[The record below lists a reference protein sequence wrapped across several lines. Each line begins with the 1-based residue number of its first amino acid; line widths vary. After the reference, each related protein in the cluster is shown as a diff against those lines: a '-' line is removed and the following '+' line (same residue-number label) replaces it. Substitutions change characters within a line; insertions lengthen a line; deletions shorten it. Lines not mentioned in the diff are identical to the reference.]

1 MGKYIVKRLFW
12 MIPVILGVTVLIF
25 TIMFFVPGD
34 PVAIMLGSNASPDE
48 IAQARELLG
57 LNKSYLERLLNYV
70 SGVVFRFDLGTSY
83 QYGSQVTA
91 DLLER
96 FPRTVM
102 LALCS
107 MLIAVAFGIP
117 LGVTAATHQDSLSDR
132 VSMLIAMFGVSIPAF
147 WLAQMLVLLFSLK
160 LGWLPSYGIGG
171 IKYYILPA
179 ISNSFAGL
187 AGIARQT
194 RSSVLE
200 CIRADYVTTAKA
212 KGLSGRKVLM
222 GHILPNS
229 LIPIVTYAGS
239 RFSMMLGGAIVIENV
254 FSIPGVGTYMV
265 QAINYRDYG
274 AVQGSV
280 IFCAISFSIIMLL
293 VDLIYAYIDPRIKA
307 QYEGKR
313 RRKKDNG

>member
-1 MGKYIVKRLFW
+1 MGKYVAKRLLW
-12 MIPVILGVTVLIF
+12 LIPVIAGVTVLIF

-34 PVAIMLGSNASPDE
+34 PVSIMLGSNAAPDE
-48 IAQARELLG
+48 IAKAREMLG
-57 LNKSYLERLLNYV
+57 LNKSYWERLWDYV
-70 SGVVFRFDLGTSY
+70 SGVFTRFDLGTSY
-83 QYGSQVTA
+83 QYGTSVTS
-91 DLLER
+91 DLMER

-102 LALCS
+102 LAVCS
-107 MLIAVAFGIP
+107 MVIAVALGIP
-117 LGVTAATHQDSLSDR
+117 LGVVAATHQDSLIDR
-132 VSMLIAMFGVSIPAF
+132 LSMLVAMFGVSIPSF
-147 WLAQMLVLLFSLK
+147 WLALMLVQLFSLK

-171 IKYYILPA
+171 FEYYILPA

-187 AGIARQT
+187 AGVARQS

-212 KGLSGRKVLM
+212 KGLSDRKVLM

-254 FSIPGVGTYMV
+254 FSIPGIGTYMV

-280 IFCAISFSIIMLL
+280 IFCAISFSMIMLI

-313 RRKKDNG
+313 RRKANG

>member
-1 MGKYIVKRLFW
+1 MGRYIIKRLL
-12 MIPVILGVTVLIF
+12 MLIPVVLGVTILIF
-25 TIMFFVPGD
+25 TIMYFVPGD
-34 PVAIMLGSNASPDE
+34 PVSIMLGSNATPQE
-48 IAQARELLG
+48 IEMAREQLG
-57 LNKSYLERLLNYV
+57 LNDGFFVRLWDYIV
-70 SGVVFRFDLGTSY
+70 GVFTRFDFGTSFR
-83 QYGSQVTA
+83 YGSKVTF

-96 FPRTVM
+96 FPHTLT
-102 LALCS
+102 LAVCS
-107 MLIAVAFGIP
+107 MVIAIALGIP
-117 LGVTAATHQDSLSDR
+117 LGVVAATHQDSLVDR
-132 VSMLIAMFGVSIPAF
+132 ASMIIAMFGVSIPAF
-147 WLAQMLVLLFSLK
+147 WLALMLVQLFSLK

-200 CIRADYVTTAKA
+200 CIRADYVTTAKS
-212 KGLSGRKVLM
+212 KGISERRVLM
-222 GHILPNS
+222 NHILPNS

-254 FSIPGVGTYMV
+254 FSIPGIGTYMV

-280 IFCAISFSIIMLL
+280 IFTSIVFGLIMLI
-293 VDLIYAYIDPRIKA
+293 VDIIYAYIDPRIKA
-307 QYEGKR
+307 QYEG
-313 RRKKDNG
+313 RRKERKNG